1 MNVLFILAIAAP
13 LPLCHAITQA
23 RESGARGWLG
33 ITVAMIESA
42 AAQLIRL
49 AAFLREW
56 HEFRERR
63 RETA

>member
-23 RESGARGWLG
+23 RDSGARGALAV
-33 ITVAMIESA
+33 TVWTIEA
-42 AAQLIRL
+42 LAAQLIRL
-49 AAFLREW
+49 AAFLRAW
-56 HEFRERR
+56 HEFRKG

>member
-23 RESGARGWLG
+23 RGDGARGWLAV
-33 ITVAMIESA
+33 TVWTIEALA
-42 AAQLIRL
+42 ARLIQL
-49 AAFLREW
+49 AAFLRAW
-56 HEFRERR
+56 HEFRRT

>member
-1 MNVLFILAIAAP
+1 MNALFILAIAAP

-23 RESGARGWLG
+23 RDSGARGALAV
-33 ITVAMIESA
+33 TVWTIEA
-42 AAQLIRL
+42 LAAQLIRL

-56 HEFRERR
+56 HEFRTRR